1 METVDFREY
10 LNKRL
15 ESEEFKK
22 GYTKELDKLL
32 SSVAVT
38 KAREEMGYTQKE
50 LAEKANLPQSTIAR
64 IERGANTSVETLSKL
79 AIALDKKLVISFS

>member
-1 METVDFREY
+1 MGTVDFREY
-10 LNKRL
+10 LDKRL
-15 ESEEFKK
+15 ENKEFRK
-22 GYTKELDKLL
+22 GYTEELDKLL
-32 SSVAVT
+32 SSVAVMR
-38 KAREEMGYTQKE
+38 AREEMGYTQKE

>member
-1 METVDFREY
+1 MGTVDFREY
-10 LNKRL
+10 LDKRL
-15 ESEEFKK
+15 ENKEFKK
-22 GYTKELDKLL
+22 GYTEELDKLL
-32 SSVAVT
+32 SSVAVMR
-38 KAREEMGYTQKE
+38 AREEMGYTQKE

>member
-1 METVDFREY
+1 MGTVDFREY
-10 LNKRL
+10 IDKRL
-15 ESEEFKK
+15 KNKEFRK
-22 GYTKELDKLL
+22 GYTEELDKLL
-32 SSVAVT
+32 SSVAVMR
-38 KAREEMGYTQKE
+38 AREEMGYTQKE

>member
-1 METVDFREY
+1 MGTVDFREY
-10 LNKRL
+10 IDKRL
-15 ESEEFKK
+15 ENKEFRK
-22 GYTKELDKLL
+22 GYTEELDKLL
-32 SSVAVT
+32 SSVAVMR
-38 KAREEMGYTQKE
+38 AREEMGYTQKE